1 MLCGNA
7 SILGAL
13 DATGRLLASGN
24 VLSPPS
30 PLPPFPSPFLRDSL
44 PSSLARSLDR
54 SSPSELIS
62 TVLSNVCCACV
73 CDCLGGQVGRG
84 FPVDDL
90 QGRRCRV
97 ACIFAFH
104 VLLSV
109 SLPLMSCCLACVAC
123 IFASCVACIFAFH
136 VLLSCFLLCRPRFA
150 SLCASCIL
158 CGTPRKLA
166 GMGERHHKEVHE
178 HSAAAMS
185 CTRAP

>member
-104 VLLSV
+104 VLLSC
-109 SLPLMSCCLACVAC
+109 LCRLYLCLMCRLYLCLSCLV
-123 IFASCVACIFAFH
+123 
-136 VLLSCFLLCRPRFA
+136 VLLSLVPSSLRKPLCLLY
-150 SLCASCIL
+150 LV
-158 CGTPRKLA
+158 
-166 GMGERHHKEVHE
+166 RH
-178 HSAAAMS
+178 AA
-185 CTRAP
+185 